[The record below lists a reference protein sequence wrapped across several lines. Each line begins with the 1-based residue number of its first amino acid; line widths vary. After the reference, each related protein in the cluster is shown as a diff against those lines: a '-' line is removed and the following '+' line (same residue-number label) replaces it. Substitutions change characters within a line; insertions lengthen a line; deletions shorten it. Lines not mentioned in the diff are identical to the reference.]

1 MPDASRRPSAGTAAT
16 PPRRSLFHWLP
27 FPLATVTLASFGG
40 GWHWLLDLTSHFRW
54 YWLLLA
60 LVCLAASWRRAG
72 RGALACLAVAV
83 IGNVWPLLPY
93 WFAAFGDTVTAAPT
107 TAPRPDALSIVS
119 VNVLTSNADKPAVLA
134 YLRSRDPDIV
144 VALEVDAA
152 WAAAL
157 AGLSDRWPH
166 AVVQPRDDNFGI
178 ALLAKQPPREH
189 RVSEFG
195 DAGVPSIVATFTD
208 PAGDYSVI
216 ATHPVPPKGPAY
228 ARDRDAQLRAIA
240 EFVAASPLPCVVA
253 GDLNAT
259 PWSAAFR
266 DLVARSDL
274 RDTALGRGVQA
285 TWNARAWAPRIPI
298 DHILA
303 PPGTEVLRRAV
314 GPDVGSDH
322 FPVEAELRLPV
333 GR

>member
-1 MPDASRRPSAGTAAT
+1 MHDAPRRTSADAAPS

-27 FPLATVTLASFGG
+27 FPLAAVTLAGFGG

-60 LVCLAASWRRAG
+60 LACLAVSWRQAG
-72 RGALACLAVAV
+72 RVALACLAVTV
-83 IGNVWPLLPY
+83 LGNVWPLLPY
-93 WFAAFGDTVTAAPT
+93 WLPAAGGSAIAAPT
-107 TAPRPDALSIVS
+107 AAARLDSLSIVS

-134 YLRSRDPDIV
+134 YLRSRDPDLI
-144 VALEVDAA
+144 VALEVDTA

-157 AGLSDRWPH
+157 AGLADRWPH

-189 RVSEFG
+189 QVREFG

-208 PAGDYSVI
+208 PAAAYTVI
-216 ATHPVPPKGPAY
+216 ATHPVPPKGPTY

-240 EFVAASPLPCVVA
+240 DFVAAAPLPCVVA

-259 PWSAAFR
+259 PWSAAFL
-266 DLVARSDL
+266 DLVTRGRL
-274 RDTALGRGVQA
+274 HDTALGRGVQA

-298 DHILA
+298 DHILV

-322 FPVEAELRLPV
+322 FPVEAELRLPA
-333 GR
+333 RR

>member
-1 MPDASRRPSAGTAAT
+1 MG
-16 PPRRSLFHWLP
+16 PRRSLVRWLP
-27 FPLATVTLASFGG
+27 LPLAAVTLAGFVGR
-40 GWHWLLDLTSHFRW
+40 WHWLLDLTSHFRW

-60 LVCLAASWRRAG
+60 VVCLGASWRQLGRIAIACLAA
-72 RGALACLAVAV
+72 AVL
-83 IGNVWPLLPY
+83 GNVWPMLPY
-93 WFAAFGDTVTAAPT
+93 WMPDVRPQTAAAATPGVL
-107 TAPRPDALSIVS
+107 RPPLSLVS
-119 VNVLTSNADKPAVLA
+119 VNVLTSNRNSQAVLD
-134 YLRSRDPDIV
+134 YVRSRDAD
-144 VALEVDAA
+144 VAIFLEVDAA

-157 AGLSDRWPH
+157 DGLADRWPH

-178 ALLAKQPPREH
+178 ALFAKQPPRER
-189 RVSEFG
+189 RVVEFG
-195 DAGVPSIVATFTD
+195 DTGVPSIVATFTD
-208 PAGDYSVI
+208 PAGDYTVI
-216 ATHPVPPKGPAY
+216 ATHPVPPKTPVY
-228 ARDRDAQLRAIA
+228 AHDRDAQLRAIA

-266 DLVARSDL
+266 DLVARSGL

-303 PPGTEVLRRAV
+303 PPGTEILRRAV

-322 FPVEAELRLPV
+322 FPVEAQLRLPA
-333 GR
+333 R